1 MKLFR
6 PLVFI
11 ISLLLVFNFVFCQE
25 KENRKLLVGTWKF
38 FGLVFPDKQAT
49 DQKSDAIQDLET
61 NKELILSFDTYGHFK
76 VYRITADKKD
86 DRFIAGKLAL
96 TQNGKHLSIEGLTG
110 DIVLLNNEYLKL
122 SQPDRSLMIFHRTDF
137 FPN

>member
-6 PLVFI
+6 PLLFGI
-11 ISLLLVFNFVFCQE
+11 LFLQVFNFAFSQE

-38 FGLVFPDKQAT
+38 FGLVFPDKQVS
-49 DQKSDAIQDLET
+49 DQKRNALQDLET
-61 NKELILSFDTYGHFK
+61 NKELIISFDTYGHFK
-76 VYRITADKKD
+76 VYRITADKKE
-86 DRFIAGKLAL
+86 DRFIAGKLTL
-96 TQNGKHLSIEGLTG
+96 TQNGKHLSIEGVAG

-122 SQPDRSLMIFHRTDF
+122 SQPDRSVMIFQRTDF